1 MLKQLIRKVKRNVM
15 RRIYLML
22 HCLQRNLLKWQLIYN
37 GFLISILISFNL
49 CLDYIL
55 DQTFYLI
62 LGFSCRAYCWYNSLI
77 SRWTFLI
84 HSIWNT
90 ESSSAADCII
100 NRRMFIIC
108 LCNSP
113 HLPLK
118 HYCFKEP
125 IYHKIYDR
133 LFLFFFFCVKK
144 IFFLAKKRRKETIKP
159 EYYKTASGKLR
170 LL

>member
-1 MLKQLIRKVKRNVM
+1 MVQL
-15 RRIYLML
+15 
-22 HCLQRNLLKWQLIYN
+22 CLNLLKWRWIYN

-55 DQTFYLI
+55 DQTFYLV

-108 LCNSP
+108 LCISP

-125 IYHKIYDR
+125 IYHKIYGR
-133 LFLFFFFCVKK
+133 LFL
-144 IFFLAKKRRKETIKP
+144 KRDNKP
-159 EYYKTASGKLR
+159 YKSEDYKTASGKLR